1 MRCPAV
7 AVTARAAEK
16 SPGCRIPGARV
27 RIYTADAL
35 MSSPSQVRTEIL
47 EFLRQTDTCSVSN
60 AIETFRVRMRNEG
73 YIHNV
78 ARCLFPALPPVAG
91 YAVTGRIRTSAP
103 PIANLCYYNRADWWR
118 YVASLPAPKIIVM
131 EDVDRIPGTGAL
143 FGEIH
148 AQIARSLGCVAY
160 LSNGSV
166 RDVGPLEKLGFPCF
180 AGGVSVSHS
189 YAHVIDFGEPVEIG
203 GQRIAPG
210 DLLHG
215 DRHGVQIIPSE
226 LGDRLK
232 DAVAAIADREAKLI
246 NLCRSPDFSIDKL
259 EKMLGQ
265 DDGLCPPPE
274 RY

>member
-1 MRCPAV
+1 
-7 AVTARAAEK
+7 
-16 SPGCRIPGARV
+16 
-27 RIYTADAL
+27 
-35 MSSPSQVRTEIL
+35 MSSPTLVRPEVL
-47 EFLRQTDTCSVSN
+47 EFLRQTDTCTVSN

-91 YAVTGRIRTSAP
+91 FAVTGRIRTSAP
-103 PIANLCYYNRADWWR
+103 PMAGLCYYNRTDWWR
-118 YVASLPAPKIIVM
+118 YVASAPSPKIIVM
-131 EDVDRIPGTGAL
+131 DDVDRMPGTGAL

-160 LSNGSV
+160 ISNGSV
-166 RDVGPLEKLGFPCF
+166 RDVGGLDTLGFQCF

-203 GQRIAPG
+203 GQRISPG

-215 DRHGVQIIPSE
+215 DRHGVQIVPQEIA
-226 LGDRLK
+226 DRLR
-232 DAVAAIADREAKLI
+232 DAVAAITAREAELI
-246 NLCRSPDFSIDKL
+246 GLCQSPDFSIDKL
-259 EKMLGQ
+259 EKMLGE
-265 DDGLCPPPE
+265 DDGRCHLPE

>member
-1 MRCPAV
+1 
-7 AVTARAAEK
+7 
-16 SPGCRIPGARV
+16 
-27 RIYTADAL
+27 
-35 MSSPSQVRTEIL
+35 MSATTEVRTEIL
-47 EFLRQTDTCSVSN
+47 DFLRQTDTCTVSN
-60 AIETFRVRMRNEG
+60 AIETFRLRMRNEG

-91 YAVTGRIRTSAP
+91 YAVTGRVRTSAP

-118 YVASLPAPKIIVM
+118 YVASLPSPKIIVM
-131 EDVDRIPGTGAL
+131 DDVDRIPGTGAL

-148 AQIARSLGCVAY
+148 AQISRSLGCVAY
-160 LSNGSV
+160 VSNGSV
-166 RDVGPLEKLGFPCF
+166 RDVGPLEKLRFPCF
-180 AGGVSVSHS
+180 VGGVSVSHS

-215 DRHGVQIIPSE
+215 DRHGVHIVPTGIA
-226 LGDRLK
+226 DRLR
-232 DAVAAIADREAKLI
+232 DTVAAIVAREAELI
-246 NLCRSPDFSIDKL
+246 SFCQSPGFSIDKL

-265 DDGLCPPPE
+265 DDGLCHPTE